1 MKALRF
7 ERREVRYAAAA
18 ISSRVR
24 PGSGAATGPLKL
36 VDEPAPMLPNDE
48 WVRVWP
54 RLAGICGSDL
64 STVDGQSSRYFEP
77 FVSFPFVLGHEIV
90 GETADHRR
98 VVVEPVLGHAC
109 RGLEPPFPGA
119 APGDGDDFRH
129 LVSGDL
135 EPGLQIG
142 FCESTGGGWATEL
155 IVHQS
160 LLHEVPE
167 RLSDEH
173 AVMIEPVACATH
185 GVLRGKVSEGDTVA
199 VIGAGTMG
207 LGAVAALGRFTK
219 AGTVL
224 LGARYPVQ
232 HKFGRQLGAS
242 EVVGSGELGRAIRRH
257 TGSFEIGGRLS
268 GGADVVIDAVGS
280 QSSLEEAI
288 GLARPR
294 GRVVVLGMPG
304 RVDLDLTALWHRE
317 TELVGAYCYGTE
329 DLDGRKVHTFELAT
343 ELVEAAGLDRLVSA
357 HYPLARYEDA
367 VAHAA
372 EAGPRGAVKVVFDVR
387 NEKRRGLPRGS

>member
-18 ISSRVR
+18 ISSRLR
-24 PGSGAATGPLKL
+24 PGSGAATGPLQL
-36 VDEPAPMLPNDE
+36 VDEPAPELPNDE
-48 WVRVWP
+48 WVRVYP

-64 STVDGQSSRYFEP
+64 STVDGQSGRYFEP

-90 GETADHRR
+90 GETADRKR

-119 APGDGDDFRH
+119 APGDGNDLRH

-155 IVHQS
+155 VVHQS
-160 LLHEVPE
+160 LLHEVPDE
-167 RLSDEH
+167 LSDEH
-173 AVMIEPVACATH
+173 AVMIEPMACAIH
-185 GVLRGKVSEGDTVA
+185 GVLRGDVSDGDTVA

-207 LGAVAALGRFTK
+207 LGAVAALRRFTR
-219 AGTVL
+219 AGTVI

-232 HKFGRQLGAS
+232 HEFGRRLGAD
-242 EVVGSGELGRAIRRH
+242 EVVGSGEIGRAVRRH

-304 RVDLDLTALWHRE
+304 RVDIDLTALWHRE

-329 DLDGRKVHTFELAT
+329 ELDGRKVHTFELAT
-343 ELVEAAGLDRLVSA
+343 ELVEAAGLDQLVSA